1 MNKHYKTLELDK
13 VLAMVA
19 EKCACDDARE
29 LALSIEPEPNLQ
41 LAQALLNQTRDAH
54 MLLARF
60 GGPAFGGLANVNNA
74 LKRGQAGG
82 ILTLR
87 EFLAL
92 AQVLRVLRGVAAW
105 REGNSGVECCL
116 DALFGGISPNK
127 YLEEAIG
134 NVVLSEDRVADHAS
148 PALADIRRKIRVQ
161 ESNVRARLE
170 GLTRSQAY
178 SKFLQE
184 SIVTMRGGRFV
195 VPVKAEYR
203 GEIPGLVHDAS
214 ASGATVFVE
223 PMAVVEANNE
233 IKVLQ
238 SKERDEIERI
248 LSELSILA
256 GSFYEPVAYSFECA
270 AELNVIFAKA
280 LVAYDMK
287 AGAPALNNRGEIELR
302 RARHPLINKDQ
313 VVPIDISLGV
323 DFDALIVTGPN
334 TGGKTVSLK
343 TVGLLCLMAMCGL
356 MLPAADRS
364 RVSVFNQVLAD
375 IGDEQSI
382 EQSLSTFSSHMK
394 NLISI
399 LENAD
404 NHSLALIDELGAG
417 TDPVE
422 GAALAMAIIE
432 ALRAKGVKLAATTHY
447 AELKAYALQAP
458 GVENA
463 SCEFDVQTLR
473 PTYKLLI
480 GVPGRSNAF
489 AISERLGMP
498 EEVVNRAR
506 ALVSTEGTRFEDV
519 IGQLERKQNLADQ
532 AREEM
537 EQLRLKAENA
547 LQEAEKIKE
556 QSIQKQEKALEDARA
571 TGRQISESTRREAYA
586 LLGELERLKKEKDS
600 ESDVQALARRARA
613 AMKKGLD
620 GLDEVSRGELP
631 IEDDDE
637 EYVLPR
643 ELGIGDTVRIAN
655 MKIQAEVLEL
665 PDGKGQVKV
674 QAGSVTMKVALGN
687 LRLLGNAQCTIDNA
701 QLKKRKKSGDDPVQP
716 NTAAETRLDL
726 RGQTVEECLMELD
739 RYMDQ
744 ALRTGIHE
752 FTIVHGKGTG
762 ALRAAVQKYLKSSQF
777 VKAYRLGVY
786 GEGETGVTIV
796 ELK

>member
-1 MNKHYKTLELDK
+1 
-13 VLAMVA
+13 
-19 EKCACDDARE
+19 
-29 LALSIEPEPNLQ
+29 
-41 LAQALLNQTRDAH
+41 
-54 MLLARF
+54 
-60 GGPAFGGLANVNNA
+60 
-74 LKRGQAGG
+74 
-82 ILTLR
+82 
-87 EFLAL
+87 
-92 AQVLRVLRGVAAW
+92 
-105 REGNSGVECCL
+105 
-116 DALFGGISPNK
+116 
-127 YLEEAIG
+127 
-134 NVVLSEDRVADHAS
+134 
-148 PALADIRRKIRVQ
+148 
-161 ESNVRARLE
+161 
-170 GLTRSQAY
+170 
-178 SKFLQE
+178 
-184 SIVTMRGGRFV
+184 
-195 VPVKAEYR
+195 
-203 GEIPGLVHDAS
+203 
-214 ASGATVFVE
+214 
-223 PMAVVEANNE
+223 MAVVEANNE

-238 SKERDEIERI
+238 GKEREEIERI
-248 LSELSILA
+248 LAELSLLA
-256 GSFYEPVAYSFECA
+256 GSFYEPIAYSFECA
-270 AELNVIFAKA
+270 VELNVIFAKA
-280 LVAYDMK
+280 NLAYDMK
-287 AGAPALNNRGEIELR
+287 AGVPELNNQGEIELR
-302 RARHPLINKDQ
+302 KARHPLISKDKI
-313 VVPIDISLGV
+313 VPIDISLGI

-343 TVGLLCLMAMCGL
+343 TTGLLSLMAMCGL
-356 MLPAADRS
+356 MLPAAERS

-382 EQSLSTFSSHMK
+382 EQSLSTFSSHMT
-394 NLISI
+394 NIISI

-432 ALRAKGVKLAATTHY
+432 ALRRRGVKLAATTHY
-447 AELKAYALQAP
+447 AELKAYALQTS

-498 EEVVNRAR
+498 EDVVDRAR

-532 AREEM
+532 AKEET
-537 EQLRLKAENA
+537 EQLKIQAQRA
-547 LQEAEKIKE
+547 LEEAERIKE
-556 QSIQKQEKALEDARA
+556 ESIKKQEKALEDARA
-571 TGRQISESTRREAYA
+571 MGRQISEKTRREAYA

-620 GLDEVSRGELP
+620 ALDDVSRGE
-631 IEDDDE
+631 INIDDDDE

-643 ELGIGDTVRIAN
+643 ELRIGDTVRLAN
-655 MKIQAEVLEL
+655 MKIQATVLEL
-665 PDGKGQVKV
+665 PDNKGQVKV
-674 QAGSVTMKVALGN
+674 QAGSIAMRVALEN
-687 LRLLGNAQCTIDNA
+687 IRLIGAARDDTP
-701 QLKKRKKSGDDPVQP
+701 KTRKRAGRDADPVQP

-726 RGQTVEECLMELD
+726 RGQTVEDCLTELD
-739 RYMDQ
+739 RFVDQ

-762 ALRAAVQKYLKSSQF
+762 ALRAAVQKHLRASPF
-777 VKAYRLGVY
+777 VKTHRLGVY